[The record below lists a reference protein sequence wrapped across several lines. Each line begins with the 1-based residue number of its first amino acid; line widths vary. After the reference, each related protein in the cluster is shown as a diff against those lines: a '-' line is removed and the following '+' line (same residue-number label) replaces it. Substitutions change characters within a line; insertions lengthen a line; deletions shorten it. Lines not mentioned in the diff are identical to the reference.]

1 MHYLQRANVDSE
13 YPNMEFEDWFQL
25 GRKCFLAR
33 LTKPLRKQAFHEQL
47 RRRQAEGRTVHWWQ
61 ARAFIYAAAGRG
73 CAGDG
78 AEPRL
83 SSNFQW
89 PTPPDPSWQLVVC
102 CYPDGTCEL
111 DLVHQVSRRFWSEQH
126 DFFEIPV
133 DCVDPKSIFFTRQW
147 YRDMGFDVI
156 DFDPEL
162 LAEVGNYQP
171 HLRLVV

>member
-1 MHYLQRANVDSE
+1 
-13 YPNMEFEDWFQL
+13 MEFEDWFQL
-25 GRKCFLAR
+25 GWKCFLAR
-33 LTKPLRKQAFHEQL
+33 LTKPLRKQAFHAQL

-73 CAGDG
+73 CTGEG

-89 PTPPDPSWQLVVC
+89 PTSPDPSWQLVVC

-133 DCVDPKSIFFTRQW
+133 DCVDPQSTFFTRQW

-156 DFDPEL
+156 DFDLEL
-162 LAEVGNYQP
+162 LAEVGNHRP